1 VTNEIADVLVIGAGP
16 AGCAA
21 AITAARA
28 GARVL
33 VLDRARF
40 PRPKTCGDAISNR
53 GARVVDALC
62 GVTDAVLT
70 VPHAVVH
77 SAAAFLPDGTRVGRS
92 FGHEPG
98 YIVPRV
104 HLDDLLR
111 RALEASSAELR
122 QGVKV
127 RRLLVEAGRIVGAA
141 SDEQQWRAPITIA
154 ADGPGSLAWA
164 ALGRRYER
172 GRGLGVAIT
181 GYYELEA
188 LEELE
193 HGTDAQ
199 VSAHYFEE
207 DLPCGYGWVFPAVD
221 GLANVGVYQRADHF
235 ERGAAKLATLLD
247 RFVARHPERFAN
259 ARLHAKTRVWSLPLA
274 SRLSRPPAGPGVLAC
289 GDAGSFIDPLSGEG
303 IWQALHTGVLAGR
316 HASLALAEHH
326 GLDARACRAYQRAC
340 ERSIVWPSQL
350 RLGVQEAMR
359 VLVSTRA
366 YRRPLIKR
374 ALAWGYGGD
383 ALEITK
389 RTS

>member
-1 VTNEIADVLVIGAGP
+1 MANEPIDVLVIGAGP

-33 VLDRARF
+33 VLDRAHF
-40 PRPKTCGDAISNR
+40 PRRKTCGDAVSNR
-53 GARVVDALC
+53 GARVIDELV
-62 GVTDAVLT
+62 GVTDSLLT
-70 VPHAVVH
+70 IPHAIVH
-77 SAAAFLPDGTRVGRS
+77 TAAAFLPDGTRVGRS

-98 YIVPRV
+98 YIVPRL

-141 SDEQQWRAPITIA
+141 SDDQQWRAPITIA

-181 GYYELEA
+181 GYYELPEFVA
-188 LEELE
+188 GADE
-193 HGTDAQ
+193 Q
-199 VSAHYFEE
+199 VSAHYFED
-207 DLPCGYGWVFPAVD
+207 DLPCGYGWVFPAVE

-235 ERGAAKLATLLD
+235 ERGHTKLAVLLE
-247 RFVARHPERFAN
+247 RFIARHPERFAG
-259 ARLHAKTRVWSLPLA
+259 ARLHAKARVWSLPLA

-303 IWQALHTGVLAGR
+303 IWQALHTGALAGR
-316 HASLALAEHH
+316 HAANALALR
-326 GLDARACRAYQRAC
+326 GLDARACRAYQREC
-340 ERSIVWPSQL
+340 ERAIVWPSQL

>member
-1 VTNEIADVLVIGAGP
+1 MPIDVLVIGAGP

-33 VLDRARF
+33 VLDRAQF
-40 PRPKTCGDAISNR
+40 PRAKTCGDAISNR
-53 GARVVDALC
+53 GARVVDELVGVSNAL
-62 GVTDAVLT
+62 LT
-70 VPHAVVH
+70 IPHAVVH
-77 SAAAFLPDGTRVGRS
+77 SAAAFLPDGTRVDRS

-98 YIVPRV
+98 YIVPRL

-111 RALEASSAELR
+111 RGLEASSAELR

-127 RRLLVEAGRIVGAA
+127 RRLIVEGGCIVGAQ
-141 SDEQQWRAPITIA
+141 SDDQQWRAPITIA

-172 GRGLGVAIT
+172 GRALGVAIT
-181 GYYELEA
+181 AYYQDLGQD
-188 LEELE
+188 LDMSS
-193 HGTDAQ
+193 DAQ
-199 VSAHYFEE
+199 VSAHYFED
-207 DLPCGYGWVFPAVD
+207 DLPCGYGWVFPAVE

-235 ERGAAKLATLLD
+235 ERGKTKLATLLD
-247 RFVARHPERFAN
+247 HFVARHPERFAG
-259 ARLHAKTRVWSLPLA
+259 ARQHAKARIWSLPLA
-274 SRLSRPPAGPGVLAC
+274 ANLSRPPAGPGVLAC

-316 HASLALAEHH
+316 HAAHALDHR
-326 GLDARACRAYQRAC
+326 GLDAQARGQYQRAC
-340 ERSIVWPSQL
+340 ERAIVWPSQL

-366 YRRPLIKR
+366 YRWPPIKR

-383 ALEITK
+383 TLEITK